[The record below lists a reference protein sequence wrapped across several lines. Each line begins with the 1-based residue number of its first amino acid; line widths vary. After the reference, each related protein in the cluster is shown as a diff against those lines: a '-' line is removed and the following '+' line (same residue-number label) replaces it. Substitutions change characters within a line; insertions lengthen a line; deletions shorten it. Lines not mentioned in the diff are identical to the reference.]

1 MLKIIVLKKTL
12 PISILSITSIV
23 IVLILTSSYLNRN
36 KPDQIIHITGLGSKN
51 FKSDLIV
58 WSGSFN
64 RKELELDE
72 AYSLIRRDREII
84 REYLNRKGVPNGEI
98 AFSSVS
104 INKESKSIFDDD
116 GDYQGT
122 EFTGYRL
129 TQTVTLESLRVDDIE
144 QLSRDISE
152 IINDGVEFYSYS
164 PSYYYTKLAELKIEM
179 VAAATED
186 ARIRAEQIAFN
197 SDAGLG
203 KLKKA
208 QMGVFQIIA
217 QNSNDDYSWGGSFN
231 TSSKMKT
238 ATITMRLQFGI
249 D

>member
-1 MLKIIVLKKTL
+1 MKRAL
-12 PISILSITSIV
+12 PISILSISAIL
-23 IVLILTSSYLNRN
+23 IALILTSTFLNRN
-36 KPDQIIHITGLGSKN
+36 KPDQIIHVTGLGSKN

-58 WSGSFN
+58 WSGSFT
-64 RKELELDE
+64 RKEFKLAD
-72 AYSLIRRDREII
+72 AYDQIRNDREKLWD
-84 REYLNRKGVPNGEI
+84 YLTEKGVQDSEI

-104 INKESKSIFDDD
+104 ISKETKSVYDED

-122 EFTGYRL
+122 EFTGYKL
-129 TQTVTLESLRVDDIE
+129 TQSLTIQSLRVDDIE

-152 IINDGVEFYSYS
+152 IINEGVEFYSYS

-186 ARIRAEQIAFN
+186 ARIRAEQIALN

-203 KLKKA
+203 NLKKA

-217 QNSNDDYSWGGSFN
+217 QNSNEDYSWGGSFN
-231 TSSKMKT
+231 TTSKFKT

>member
-1 MLKIIVLKKTL
+1 LKRAL
-12 PISILSITSIV
+12 PISILAISAII
-23 IVLILTSSYLNRN
+23 IALILTSTFLNRN
-36 KPDQIIHITGLGSKN
+36 KPDQIIHVTGLGSKN

-64 RKELELDE
+64 RKEMELAE
-72 AYSLIRRDREII
+72 AYDQIKKDREII
-84 REYLNRKGVPNGEI
+84 REYLTNKGVQETEI

-104 INKESKSIFDDD
+104 ISKENKSIYDED

-122 EFTGYRL
+122 EFTGYKL
-129 TQTVTLESLRVDDIE
+129 TQSLSIESERVDEID
-144 QLSRDISE
+144 QLSRDITE
-152 IINDGVEFYSYS
+152 IINEGVEFYSYS

-186 ARIRAEQIAFN
+186 ARVRAEQIAFN
-197 SDAGLG
+197 SDAELG
-203 KLKKA
+203 NLKKA

-231 TSSKMKT
+231 TTSKMKT

>member
-1 MLKIIVLKKTL
+1 MKRAL
-12 PISILSITSIV
+12 PISILSVSAII
-23 IVLILTSSYLNRN
+23 IALILTSTFLNRN
-36 KPDQIIHITGLGSKN
+36 RPEQIIHVTGLGSKN

-58 WSGSFN
+58 WSGSFI
-64 RKELELDE
+64 RKEMELDD
-72 AYSLIRRDREII
+72 AYDQIKSDRDII
-84 REYLNRKGVPNGEI
+84 RDYLRNKGVSKSEI

-104 INKESKSIFDDD
+104 ISKESKSIYDDD

-122 EFTGYRL
+122 EFTGYKL
-129 TQTVTLESLRVDDIE
+129 TQSVTIESLRVDEIE

-152 IINDGVEFYSYS
+152 IINEGVEFYSYS

-179 VAAATED
+179 VASATED
-186 ARIRAEQIAFN
+186 ARIRAEQIASN
-197 SDAGLG
+197 SAAELG

-217 QNSNDDYSWGGSFN
+217 QNSNEDYSWGGSFN